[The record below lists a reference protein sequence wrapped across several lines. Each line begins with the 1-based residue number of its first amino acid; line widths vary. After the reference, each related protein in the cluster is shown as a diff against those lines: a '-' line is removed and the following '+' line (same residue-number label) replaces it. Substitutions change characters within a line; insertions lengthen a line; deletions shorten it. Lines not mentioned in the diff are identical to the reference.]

1 MEFSGI
7 PDKLNSHLCPSY
19 VLGADVEK
27 KETGKK
33 LSLRNSAGRL
43 AYCVS
48 VLRWASGHDGPG
60 EFISFRRLS
69 RSGGNNLR
77 SNMSTVSTYSTR
89 RLTTAKA
96 AVGIHPSFTE
106 REAELYALLDLTEQ
120 TLLDS
125 HADIERVGHALD
137 ALFGGLHWQKAYG
150 TDDEWQACIRQCREH
165 RLMGMIHED
174 PFTGRAFKK
183 PRGYAGDA
191 ELLDLIYG
199 PEERWA
205 KPQASPLG
213 LSIYHYTSAAP
224 AAEGVRA
231 RRGFI
236 ADLIDGLAA
245 KTPGLDILA
254 VAAGHL
260 REASL
265 TASAWVVRR
274 IGRFV
279 ALDADAVSLA
289 EVDRAYGPYGV
300 ETVAAPFSQL
310 ITGRVALGQF
320 DLVYTTGLYDY
331 LSVSTGRRLVRTMFD
346 MVKPGGQLVVANFMP
361 GIRDV
366 GYMEAFMDWKLIYR
380 TRHDM
385 TDLTMEIEESEI
397 RDLSLFTEESR
408 NIIFLR
414 LTKN

>member
-1 MEFSGI
+1 M
-7 PDKLNSHLCPSY
+7 
-19 VLGADVEK
+19 
-27 KETGKK
+27 
-33 LSLRNSAGRL
+33 SA
-43 AYCVS
+43 
-48 VLRWASGHDGPG
+48 
-60 EFISFRRLS
+60 
-69 RSGGNNLR
+69 
-77 SNMSTVSTYSTR
+77 VSTYSTR
-89 RLTTAKA
+89 RLLAAKA
-96 AVGIHPSFTE
+96 SVGIHPSFTE
-106 REAELYALLDLTEQ
+106 REAELSALLDLTYQ
-120 TLLDS
+120 TLFDS
-125 HADIERVGHALD
+125 NGDSERVGQAVD
-137 ALFGGLHWQKAYG
+137 ALFGGLHWQKTYC
-150 TDDEWQACIRQCREH
+150 TDEEWQACIRQCREH
-165 RLMGMIHED
+165 RLLGIIHED
-174 PFTGRAFKK
+174 PFTGRAFRK

-191 ELLDLIYG
+191 ELIDLIYG

-213 LSIYHYTSAAP
+213 MSIYEYTSAAP

-236 ADLIDGLAA
+236 ADLIDGQAA
-245 KTPGLDILA
+245 LKPGLDILA
-254 VAAGHL
+254 IAAGHL
-260 REASL
+260 REAGM
-265 TASAWVVRR
+265 ASAVRRRR

-279 ALDADAVSLA
+279 ALDADAVSLE
-289 EVDRAYGPYGV
+289 EVQRAYGSYGV

-346 MVKPGGQLVVANFMP
+346 MLKPGGQLVVANFMP
-361 GIRDV
+361 GLRDV
-366 GYMEAFMDWKLIYR
+366 GYMEAFMDWRLIYR
-380 TRHDM
+380 NRHDM

>member
-1 MEFSGI
+1 M
-7 PDKLNSHLCPSY
+7 
-19 VLGADVEK
+19 
-27 KETGKK
+27 
-33 LSLRNSAGRL
+33 SA
-43 AYCVS
+43 
-48 VLRWASGHDGPG
+48 
-60 EFISFRRLS
+60 
-69 RSGGNNLR
+69 
-77 SNMSTVSTYSTR
+77 VSTYSTQ
-89 RLTTAKA
+89 RLVAAKA
-96 AVGIHPSFTE
+96 NVGIHPSFSE
-106 REAELYALLDLTEQ
+106 REAELSALLDLTHQ
-120 TLLDS
+120 ALFDS
-125 HADIERVGHALD
+125 NGDSARVGQALD
-137 ALFGGLHWQKAYG
+137 ALFGGLHWQKTYC
-150 TDDEWQACIRQCREH
+150 TDEEWQACIRQCRAH
-165 RLMGMIHED
+165 RLLDVIHED
-174 PFTGRAFKK
+174 PFTGRAYRK

-199 PEERWA
+199 PEELWA
-205 KPQASPLG
+205 RPQASVLG
-213 LSIYHYTSAAP
+213 MGIYQYTSSAP

-236 ADLIDGLAA
+236 ADLIDGSAA

-265 TASAWVVRR
+265 TAAVRRRR

-279 ALDADAVSLA
+279 ALDADAVSL
-289 EVDRAYGPYGV
+289 EVVQRAYGPYGV

-320 DLVYTTGLYDY
+320 DLVYSTGLYDY
-331 LSVSTGRRLVRTMFD
+331 LNVSTGRRLVRTMFN
-346 MVKPGGQLVVANFMP
+346 MLKPGGQLVVANFVP

-366 GYMEAFMDWKLIYR
+366 GYMEAFMDWRLIYR

-385 TDLTMEIEESEI
+385 TDLTMEIEEPDI
-397 RDLSLFTEESR
+397 RELSLFTEESR

>member
-1 MEFSGI
+1 MSAVSI
-7 PDKLNSHLCPSY
+7 YSH
-19 VLGADVEK
+19 
-27 KETGKK
+27 
-33 LSLRNSAGRL
+33 
-43 AYCVS
+43 
-48 VLRWASGHDGPG
+48 
-60 EFISFRRLS
+60 RRPIA
-69 RSGGNNLR
+69 
-77 SNMSTVSTYSTR
+77 
-89 RLTTAKA
+89 AKA
-96 AVGIHPSFTE
+96 SVGIHPSFTE
-106 REAELYALLDLTEQ
+106 REAELAALLDLTQ
-120 TLLDS
+120 QVLFDS
-125 HADIERVGHALD
+125 NGEIERVGQALD
-137 ALFGGLHWQKAYG
+137 ALFGGLHWQKSYC
-150 TDDEWQACIRQCREH
+150 TDQEWQACIGQCRAHSLLE
-165 RLMGMIHED
+165 MIHED

-213 LSIYHYTSAAP
+213 MSIYHYTSAAP

-245 KTPGLDILA
+245 KMPGLDILA

-265 TASAWVVRR
+265 TAAVRRRR

-279 ALDADAVSLA
+279 ALDADAVSLE
-289 EVDRAYGPYGV
+289 EVKRAYGTYGV
-300 ETVAAPFSQL
+300 ETVTAPFSQL

-320 DLVYTTGLYDY
+320 DLVYSTGLYDY

-346 MVKPGGQLVVANFMP
+346 MLKPGGQLVVANFMP

-366 GYMEAFMDWKLIYR
+366 GFMEAFMDWRLIYR

-385 TDLTMEIEESEI
+385 ADLTLEIEEPEI
-397 RDLSLFTEESR
+397 RDLSLFTEDSR

>member
-1 MEFSGI
+1 M
-7 PDKLNSHLCPSY
+7 
-19 VLGADVEK
+19 
-27 KETGKK
+27 
-33 LSLRNSAGRL
+33 SA
-43 AYCVS
+43 
-48 VLRWASGHDGPG
+48 
-60 EFISFRRLS
+60 
-69 RSGGNNLR
+69 
-77 SNMSTVSTYSTR
+77 VSTYYSNQ
-89 RLTTAKA
+89 RLVAAKA
-96 AVGIHPSFTE
+96 GLGIHPSFSE
-106 REAELYALLDLTEQ
+106 REAELSALLDLTHQ
-120 TLLDS
+120 TLFESNGDGGRIGQALDS
-125 HADIERVGHALD
+125 
-137 ALFGGLHWQKAYG
+137 LFGGLHWQKTYCTA
-150 TDDEWQACIRQCREH
+150 DEWQACIKQCREH
-165 RLMGMIHED
+165 ALLDVIHED
-174 PFTGRAFKK
+174 PFTGRAFRK

-205 KPQASPLG
+205 KPEATPLG
-213 LSIYHYTSAAP
+213 MGIYQYTCAAP

-236 ADLIDGLAA
+236 ADLIDGLAG
-245 KTPGLDILA
+245 KQPGLDILA
-254 VAAGHL
+254 IAAGHL
-260 REASL
+260 REAAL
-265 TASAWVVRR
+265 TAAVRRRR

-279 ALDADAVSLA
+279 ALDADALSLD
-289 EVDRAYGPYGV
+289 EVNRAYGPYGV

-346 MVKPGGQLVVANFMP
+346 MLKPGGQLVVANFMP

-385 TDLTMEIEESEI
+385 TDLTMEIEEPEI

>member
-1 MEFSGI
+1 
-7 PDKLNSHLCPSY
+7 
-19 VLGADVEK
+19 
-27 KETGKK
+27 
-33 LSLRNSAGRL
+33 
-43 AYCVS
+43 
-48 VLRWASGHDGPG
+48 
-60 EFISFRRLS
+60 
-69 RSGGNNLR
+69 
-77 SNMSTVSTYSTR
+77 
-89 RLTTAKA
+89 
-96 AVGIHPSFTE
+96 
-106 REAELYALLDLTEQ
+106 
-120 TLLDS
+120 
-125 HADIERVGHALD
+125 
-137 ALFGGLHWQKAYG
+137 
-150 TDDEWQACIRQCREH
+150 
-165 RLMGMIHED
+165 MIHED

-213 LSIYHYTSAAP
+213 MSIYHYTSAAP

-236 ADLIDGLAA
+236 ADLIDTVAA

-265 TASAWVVRR
+265 TAAVRRRR

-279 ALDADAVSLA
+279 ALDADAVSLK
-289 EVDRAYGPYGV
+289 EVNRAYGAYGV
-300 ETVAAPFSQL
+300 ETVVAPFSQL

-320 DLVYTTGLYDY
+320 DLVYSTGLYDY

-346 MVKPGGQLVVANFMP
+346 MLKPGGQLVVANFMP

-366 GYMEAFMDWKLIYR
+366 GYMEAFMDWRLIYR

-385 TDLTMEIEESEI
+385 ADLTWEIEEPEI

-414 LTKN
+414 LTKS